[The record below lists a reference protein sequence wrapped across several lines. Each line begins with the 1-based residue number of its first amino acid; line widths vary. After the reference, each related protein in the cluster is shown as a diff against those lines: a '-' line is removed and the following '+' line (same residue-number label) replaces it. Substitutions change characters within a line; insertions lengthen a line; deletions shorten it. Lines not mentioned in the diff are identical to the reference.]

1 LRQEAHRHVVSTKKA
16 SGTERSG
23 ARNRSARSRE
33 AAAAARA
40 AARNRGH
47 SLAPEHLGEVGSA
60 AVLAMSIV
68 GLAVFI
74 GGIAMVV
81 FGMTTAARYGS
92 TPPPNADALGQGQV
106 IGGIAVAVLGVALLG
121 AALAV
126 LADLRRSRV
135 IATGIAA
142 LAAVL
147 AAIGV
152 WRVTTLDSGD
162 PILAGALAVGALVLA
177 AAAFILARR
186 AR

>member
-1 LRQEAHRHVVSTKKA
+1 VVSSKKA
-16 SGTERSG
+16 SGVERSG

-74 GGIAMVV
+74 GGIAMIV
-81 FGMTTAARYGS
+81 FGITTAARYGS
-92 TPPPNADALGQGQV
+92 TPPPNASALGQGQV
-106 IGGIAVAVLGVALLG
+106 IGGAAVSVLGVALLSS
-121 AALAV
+121 ALAV
-126 LADLRRSRV
+126 LADLRRSRY
-135 IATGIAA
+135 IAAGIAV
-142 LAAVL
+142 LGAVL
-147 AAIGV
+147 AVIGMV
-152 WRVTTLDSGD
+152 RVMGLGNGD

-177 AAAFILARR
+177 VAAIILARR
-186 AR
+186 PR

>member
-1 LRQEAHRHVVSTKKA
+1 VVSTKKA
-16 SGTERSG
+16 SGAERSG

-60 AVLAMSIV
+60 AVLAMSII

-81 FGMTTAARYGS
+81 FGITTAARYGS
-92 TPPPNADALGQGQV
+92 TPPPNAGALGQGQV
-106 IGGIAVAVLGVALLG
+106 MGGVGVAVLGVALLSS
-121 AALAV
+121 ALAV
-126 LADLRRSRV
+126 LADLRRSR
-135 IATGIAA
+135 ATAAAIAA

-147 AAIGV
+147 GAIGI
-152 WRVTTLDSGD
+152 WRVMSLGYGD

-177 AAAFILARR
+177 AAAIILARR
-186 AR
+186 PR